1 MGGVASSLRTFIAVE
16 LPHSVQSAIAAEQA
30 RVQAHLRQAGAPACL
45 RWTAP
50 GNIHLTLRV
59 LGETTPAQRAAL
71 TQELGQSAPAWP
83 ALHLAVGKLGCFP
96 TLRAPRVVWLGV
108 DGELEQLAKMQ
119 AEVETLV
126 QAAGFPGEER
136 AFSPHLTVARARR
149 EASRTELR
157 QTGQALA
164 SYQAIESLARF
175 TVDHVV
181 YFQSELRPG
190 GSLYTP
196 LAIIPC
202 GRS

>member
-30 RVQAHLRQAGAPACL
+30 RVQAHLRQAGAPDGL

-50 GNIHLTLRV
+50 GNIHLTLRF
-59 LGETTPAQRAAL
+59 LGETTPAQSAAL
-71 TQELGQSAPAWP
+71 IQALGQVAPKWP
-83 ALHLAVGKLGCFP
+83 TLRLAVGKLGCFP

-108 DGELEQLAKMQ
+108 NGDLGQLAKMQ
-119 AEVETLV
+119 TEVESLV
-126 QAAGFPGEER
+126 QAVGFPAEER

-149 EASRTELR
+149 EASRPNLQ

-164 SYQAIESLARF
+164 SYRAAESLARF
-175 TVDHVV
+175 AVDHLV

-190 GSLYTP
+190 GSVYTP

-202 GRS
+202 GGS